1 MVSSKGSSKKLS
13 LVFLSIVVFAL
24 FLALSLFRWQVI
36 DSDDYKSL
44 ATTRAV
50 NRKENGLRGK
60 IKSSDGTVLAY
71 SKRVYDLYLSKKEV
85 EEAVQRKVDDYFRQD
100 KYALFD
106 ALTKELG
113 YESDFIE
120 EKYNASPITYFKL
133 EENLSEEQR
142 QKLINL
148 EIGDPPK
155 KPIGIFFEDDE
166 ERIYPNKEIASHI
179 LGFVGKDNLGK
190 NTGRNGTEEYWNGDL
205 MPKEGIIEEEIDNQ
219 GNRILSSDSDKV
231 YFRDG
236 RDVEL
241 TIDLNVQTALEKKL
255 AEGVANYNAK
265 SGSAVIMNPKT
276 GEIIAI
282 ANYPSYDPN
291 KYFEVAD
298 VNDLTNKAIST
309 VYENGSVWKAFTA
322 SAAINEELFEPDTI
336 VFNSHKAC
344 MVVLEDKSICTAF
357 RNSVNKPT
365 DLRGVIQ
372 TSDNIGTYLIAKKL
386 GSENLY
392 NYLKLFGIG
401 NYTNLGLANEQ
412 TDVLQEPTKWNELDL
427 AVISFGQAEAGTL
440 LQTVSG
446 FSAIANYGTRMQPY
460 IVKRVTDSK
469 EIINFEPKV
478 LDTVITKETAE
489 KMSDVLVTTFEAQG
503 ASKVSPEMK
512 EYRIAGKTGTAQVP
526 KKDGTPGYEEE
537 ITNVTMIGFDA
548 GIEKSFVMGIKL
560 EEPETKTFAFQSAL
574 PLWID
579 AFKDIKDYLGVDK
592 VK

>member
-13 LVFLSIVVFAL
+13 LVFVSIAL
-24 FLALSLFRWQVI
+24 FGIFLALSLFRWQVI
-36 DSDDYKSL
+36 DSDEYKSL

-60 IKSSDGTVLAY
+60 ITSSDGTVLAY
-71 SKRVYDLYLSKKEV
+71 SKRVYDLYVSKKEV
-85 EEAVQRKVDDYFRQD
+85 EEAMQRKLDDSFWQD
-100 KYALFD
+100 KYEFFD
-106 ALTKELG
+106 ALTKELA

-120 EKYNASPITYFKL
+120 KTYEESTIPYFKL
-133 EENLSEEQR
+133 RDNLSENQK
-142 QKLINL
+142 QKLLNL
-148 EIGDPPK
+148 RIGDPPK
-155 KPIGIFFEDDE
+155 RLIGIFFEEDE
-166 ERIYPNKEIASHI
+166 ERIYPNNEIASHI

-190 NTGRNGTEEYWNGDL
+190 NTGRNGAEEYWNGDL
-205 MPKEGIIEEEIDNQ
+205 MPKQGIIEEEIDNQ

-236 RDVEL
+236 RDIQL
-241 TIDLNVQTALEKKL
+241 TIDLNIQTALEKKL
-255 AEGVANYNAK
+255 KEGVSTYGAK
-265 SGSAVIMNPKT
+265 SGSAVVMNPRT
-276 GEIIAI
+276 GEIISI
-282 ANYPSYDPN
+282 ANYPSYNPN
-291 KYFEVAD
+291 KYFEIAD

-322 SAAINEELFEPDTI
+322 SAAINEEMFEPDTI

-344 MVVLEDKSICTAF
+344 MVVLDDKSICTAF

-386 GSENLY
+386 GSQNLY

-412 TDVLQEPTKWNELDL
+412 TDVLQDPSKWNELDL

-446 FSAIANYGTRMQPY
+446 FSAIANNGIRMQPY
-460 IVKRVTDSK
+460 IVESVSDS
-469 EIINFEPKV
+469 EEVIEFEPKI
-478 LDTVITKETAE
+478 LETVITKETAE
-489 KMSDVLVTTFEAQG
+489 KMRDVLVTTFEAQG
-503 ASKVSPEMK
+503 AYKVSPDMK
-512 EYRIAGKTGTAQVP
+512 KYKIAGKTGTAQVP
-526 KKDGTPGYEEE
+526 KKDGTPGYEEG

-560 EEPETKTFAFQSAL
+560 EEPETKTFAFQTAL
-574 PLWID
+574 PLWIE
-579 AFKDIKDYLGVDK
+579 AFNDIKDYLNIEK
-592 VK
+592 IE